1 MTDLPAYSFTRQG
14 RDTRTVV
21 ILIAVYTVLP
31 AAVLLVDAAW
41 WLMAALALPTLPAL
55 WDLYADPSAGVQL
68 SQDRLDWHSGRR
80 AAFVELDEVDHM
92 RFDTRWDFSVRVTAM
107 LRDGKRVRLPYDA
120 LPPHRAFESAL
131 TARNVK
137 VIWHHFVNF

>member
-1 MTDLPAYSFTRQG
+1 MSPAPYSFTRQG
-14 RDTRTVV
+14 RAPHTVA
-21 ILIAVYTVLP
+21 ILIVVYAVLL

-55 WDLYADPSAGVQL
+55 WDLYADPGAGVQL
-68 SQDRLDWHSGRR
+68 GAGRLDWHSGRR
-80 AAFVELDEVDHM
+80 KGTLDLTEIDHM

-120 LPPHRAFESAL
+120 LPPHHAFETAL
-131 TARNVK
+131 MAQDVQ
-137 VIWHHFVNF
+137 VIRHHFTKL